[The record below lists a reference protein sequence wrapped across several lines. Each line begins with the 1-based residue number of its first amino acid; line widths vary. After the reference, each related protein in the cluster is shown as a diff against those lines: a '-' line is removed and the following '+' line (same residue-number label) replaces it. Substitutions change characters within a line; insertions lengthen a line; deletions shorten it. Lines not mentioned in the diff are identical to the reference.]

1 MVLCW
6 RRHGR
11 AGGCQII
18 WGCSSVGRAP
28 ALQAGGQEFESLHLH
43 LIIQRAAAGLAGKL
57 FRACSKKSRPD
68 KPDRIFEEYPERGK
82 LVFRVLRLR
91 SSEKHQETKLFI
103 PELLTNHYQTWLCIR
118 MYLENRI
125 QKRKFFLKYLRER
138 HPRRLPRGNHKT

>member
-1 MVLCW
+1 MAP
-6 RRHGR
+6 HP
-11 AGGCQII
+11 

-43 LIIQRAAAGLAGKL
+43 LIIQRAAVGLTEEL
-57 FRACSKKSRPD
+57 FQACLDKASQTDQTGYSKN
-68 KPDRIFEEYPERGK
+68 ILNEENLFSECSGCGVVRNTK
-82 LVFRVLRLR
+82 RLAL
-91 SSEKHQETKLFI
+91 SI
-103 PELLTNHYQTWLCIR
+103 PGLLTDHNKICSSIR